1 MILSVKKNNK
11 IGIIVDAYNEF
22 FSYKETKLFLL
33 YVCLYALYSLN
44 IIPGDI
50 VLGLITVVFTS
61 ASMKGSLMMY
71 LFFTLWENVTVFSFG
86 VTLSLILQLIM
97 FGKIVLYYL
106 KSNKTVFY
114 NFFDL
119 TVCALGFLY
128 GIMDYLI
135 GTGGLSGVSIA
146 IDIFIIIYAHSVY
159 RDESQSSKFWEA
171 VFFTIM
177 VSTIIAVIYG
187 FFNDTSSDR
196 WISGLGFVKQLYGTI
211 GTARIG
217 MFLCA
222 SLIYPVFYLN
232 KPLIKGV
239 LCILLCIGVFM
250 TFSLTSMI
258 CLIVFWSIVLLFKDR
273 NNFRKNLK
281 KLGLVVILI
290 MTVVL
295 LWGSIREI
303 SIIKPIVIRIDVVI
317 EGLKSGDMSA
327 ATSSRSYLADIYLND
342 FENYSLFGKLFG
354 SFYSN
359 RFRAI
364 MGISGLDNYAHN
376 SFIDILLYTGIL
388 GIISLFA
395 WIVMKVRF
403 LKGREE
409 FLPVVLLKLIFLLT
423 GFSVSMLTNCYW
435 FTWMIL

>member
-1 MILSVKKNNK
+1 
-11 IGIIVDAYNEF
+11 
-22 FSYKETKLFLL
+22 
-33 YVCLYALYSLN
+33 
-44 IIPGDI
+44 
-50 VLGLITVVFTS
+50 
-61 ASMKGSLMMY
+61 
-71 LFFTLWENVTVFSFG
+71 
-86 VTLSLILQLIM
+86 
-97 FGKIVLYYL
+97 
-106 KSNKTVFY
+106 
-114 NFFDL
+114 
-119 TVCALGFLY
+119 
-128 GIMDYLI
+128 
-135 GTGGLSGVSIA
+135 
-146 IDIFIIIYAHSVY
+146 
-159 RDESQSSKFWEA
+159 
-171 VFFTIM
+171 
-177 VSTIIAVIYG
+177 
-187 FFNDTSSDR
+187 
-196 WISGLGFVKQLYGTI
+196 
-211 GTARIG
+211 
-217 MFLCA
+217 
-222 SLIYPVFYLN
+222 
-232 KPLIKGV
+232 
-239 LCILLCIGVFM
+239 
-250 TFSLTSMI
+250 
-258 CLIVFWSIVLLFKDR
+258 
-273 NNFRKNLK
+273 
-281 KLGLVVILI
+281 
-290 MTVVL
+290 
-295 LWGSIREI
+295 

>member
-1 MILSVKKNNK
+1 M
-11 IGIIVDAYNEF
+11 
-22 FSYKETKLFLL
+22 
-33 YVCLYALYSLN
+33 
-44 IIPGDI
+44 
-50 VLGLITVVFTS
+50 
-61 ASMKGSLMMY
+61 
-71 LFFTLWENVTVFSFG
+71 
-86 VTLSLILQLIM
+86 
-97 FGKIVLYYL
+97 YYL
-106 KSNKTVFY
+106 RSNKAVFY

-187 FFNDTSSDR
+187 FFNDTSADR

-232 KPLIKGV
+232 KPLIKGI

-258 CLIVFWSIVLLFKDR
+258 CLMVFWSIVLLFKDR

-281 KLGLVVILI
+281 KFGLVVILI

-303 SIIKPIVIRIDVVI
+303 SIIKPIVIRIDVMI
-317 EGLKSGDMSA
+317 EGLKSGDMSV

-342 FENYSLFGKLFG
+342 FENYSLCGKLFG
-354 SFYSN
+354 SFYTN

-376 SFIDILLYTGIL
+376 SFIDILLYIGIL